1 MSGRWHFD
9 NAKYI
14 NKDRPLDTNPDH
26 YKNMDSKTE
35 NDYVEGVAIYTMD
48 GSVFKFKDLTVDDV
62 FDAINVH
69 KDRWI
74 NISNGGQVN
83 LGYVIC
89 YQPWKF
95 YKHDSCKSIE
105 AIA

>member
-95 YKHDSCKSIE
+95 YKHDSYKRKY
-105 AIA
+105 